1 MTETIDSKEKKR
13 SATNVVSFS
22 KLFQKN
28 SNTKA
33 KKIKLI
39 WKITYVKME
48 ITEMKG
54 RREEDT
60 KANRNF
66 D

>member
-1 MTETIDSKEKKR
+1 MIDLRKKERCATTI
-13 SATNVVSFS
+13 VSFS

-33 KKIKLI
+33 KKIKLL
-39 WKITYVKME
+39 WSITYVKTE
-48 ITEMKG
+48 VTEMKG
-54 RREEDT
+54 RREEDA
-60 KANRNF
+60 KANKNF